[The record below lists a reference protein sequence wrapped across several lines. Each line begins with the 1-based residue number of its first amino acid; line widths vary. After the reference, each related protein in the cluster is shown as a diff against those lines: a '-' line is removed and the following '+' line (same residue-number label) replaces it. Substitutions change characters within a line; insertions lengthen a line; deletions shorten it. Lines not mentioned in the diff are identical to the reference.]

1 MAAKK
6 ILLIKIASEINIGK
20 ESIVLFLQSKGFNIE
35 NKPSA
40 TLTEE
45 MVEAVYDKFKKEKKA
60 AEKQKEKIEKQK
72 QIRKVPESQKSDFI
86 DTEEYISIKK
96 DDEEEIIELIEKEE
110 KTKITEIFQPI
121 EDEEKVKSTER
132 AKKGET
138 EEKDIKKEKVAIEEK
153 KKEEKKEID
162 EKFPVGKVIEELV
175 KPGKKGEKPQ
185 PKKVKA
191 VTKSDKKTKIEKYT
205 KDLIRIE
212 KIEKEPI
219 TKGEVKPIPKEKQQE
234 EKKISDDKQVTKKVE
249 LVTSVKVQE
258 KVKKVQPLVIEKA
271 IAVETAKEEKEKK
284 IVEQK
289 PKVKVKPVEEISE
302 EQKELVLSL
311 KEKFGDKSVKAPV
324 TKAESLVQF
333 KEPTPLLDDTVPKEK
348 KSKRRRRRKKIAEVE
363 IEPGQAPKLRGLTIV
378 GRIDLEK
385 EKAFI
390 SRKEDRLHTTDIEE
404 EDDFSSKSGKFKKKG
419 KGKAKEKPLTL
430 KERAAEKKK
439 KKKRSIRELISEEDV
454 NKAIKET
461 LSGIDDTTVGLRSKM
476 RMKRRHEREEK
487 ELKKHEEEERKSHI
501 LELTEFVTTS
511 DLAKLIG
518 VSPNEIILKCME
530 LGLMVG
536 INQRLDKDTITL
548 ISDDYN
554 FQVEFLDEKEVQE
567 IDDIED
573 IVEQLEPRPPI
584 VTIMGHVDHGK
595 TSLIDFIR
603 KTNVVAGEAG
613 LITQHIGAYRTE
625 LPGNRYITFLDT
637 PGHEAFTSMRARGA
651 QVTDIVVLVVAAD
664 DSVMPQTIE
673 AISHSQAAN
682 VKIIVAINKIDK
694 PDANP
699 DRIKQ
704 QLADKGVLVE
714 EWGGNHQCVEISAK
728 FGNNVDVLLDK
739 ILLEAEM
746 LDLKANPN
754 RKAKAAV
761 IEAKMEKGHGP
772 VATVIVQKGT
782 LKVGECFVAGCYA
795 GKVRK
800 LLDERENSIEMATPS
815 MAVRV
820 VGFEGL
826 PQAGDILNVVNS
838 DTEARGIANKRM
850 QLKREQ
856 EFRQIH
862 HVTLDEISKQIQIG
876 GIKELNLI
884 IKGDVGGSVEALADS
899 LQKLSREEVQVV
911 ILHKGVGAITE
922 SDIMLAIASGAI
934 IIGFQIGLTS
944 KAKKLSETESVD
956 IRTYNII
963 YDCIDEIKLALEG
976 LLTPETKEEI
986 VASIEVRKV
995 FKVSKSGNIAGCYIQ
1010 SGKITRNDKVR
1021 LLRKGLPVF
1030 TGGIQSLK
1038 RNKDDVREVDTGYE
1052 CGIMLDG
1059 WNDIQSGDIIEA
1071 FKIIEVKRTFH

>member
-72 QIRKVPESQKSDFI
+72 QIRKVPEPQKSEVPETEEHFTTPKDDFI
-86 DTEEYISIKK
+86 IYEESTEKENIVEKIDVIEK
-96 DDEEEIIELIEKEE
+96 DDRLKPKEILEKIEIE
-110 KTKITEIFQPI
+110 
-121 EDEEKVKSTER
+121 EEKVAEQQE
-132 AKKGET
+132 ET
-138 EEKDIKKEKVAIEEK
+138 EEKY
-153 KKEEKKEID
+153 
-162 EKFPVGKVIEELV
+162 PVGKVIEELI
-175 KPGKKGEKPQ
+175 KPTSKSEKPQ
-185 PKKVKA
+185 AKQEKVVIKL
-191 VTKSDKKTKIEKYT
+191 DKKQKIEKYT
-205 KDLIRIE
+205 KDLIKIE
-212 KIEKEPI
+212 KIERKPE
-219 TKGEVKPIPKEKQQE
+219 TKIEQKVERKHEVKHIEKEEKTESKETFVEKQVSKKIEKVQEQAVAEKAIE
-234 EKKISDDKQVTKKVE
+234 EKVEVQSRKREEVTKK
-249 LVTSVKVQE
+249 
-258 KVKKVQPLVIEKA
+258 P
-271 IAVETAKEEKEKK
+271 
-284 IVEQK
+284 VEQK
-289 PKVKVKPVEEISE
+289 SKIKEEPKQELSE
-302 EQKELVLSL
+302 EQQALVLSL
-311 KEKFGDKSVKAPV
+311 KEKFGEKTV
-324 TKAESLVQF
+324 TKPQVTKTESLVQF
-333 KEPTPLLDDTVPKEK
+333 KEPPPLIDDDAPKDK
-348 KSKRRRRRKKIAEVE
+348 KSKRRRRRKKVAEVE

-378 GRIDLEK
+378 GKIDLEK
-385 EKAFI
+385 EKTFLPKKDDKKNAAD
-390 SRKEDRLHTTDIEE
+390 SDE
-404 EDDFSSKSGKFKKKG
+404 EDEISSKSGKFKKKG
-419 KGKAKEKPLTL
+419 KVKTKEKPLTL
-430 KERAAEKKK
+430 KEKVAEKKK
-439 KKKRSIRELISEEDV
+439 KKKRSIRETISEDDI

-461 LSGIDDTTVGLRSKM
+461 LSGIDDSSVGMRSKM

-518 VSPNEIILKCME
+518 VSANEIILKCME

-548 ISDDYN
+548 IADDYE
-554 FQVEFLDEKEVQE
+554 FQVEFLDEKEVQD
-567 IDDIED
+567 IDDVED
-573 IVEQLEPRPPI
+573 EDEHLEPRPPI

-694 PDANP
+694 PDSNP
-699 DRIKQ
+699 DRIRQ

-728 FGNNVDVLLDK
+728 FGNNVETLLDK

-746 LDLKANPN
+746 LELKANPN

-761 IEAKMEKGHGP
+761 IEAKMEKGHGA

-782 LKVGECFVAGCYA
+782 LRVGDCFVAGCFA
-795 GKVRK
+795 GRVRRM
-800 LLDERENSIEMATPS
+800 LDERENSIEEATPS
-815 MAVRV
+815 MAVKV

-826 PQAGDILNVVNS
+826 PQAGDILTVVNS
-838 DTEARGIANKRM
+838 DSEARGIANKRM

-856 EFRQIH
+856 EFRQVH

-876 GIKELNLI
+876 GVKELNLI
-884 IKGDVGGSVEALADS
+884 LKGDVGGSTEALGDS
-899 LQKLSREEVQVV
+899 LQKLSRDEVQVV

-934 IIGFQIGLTS
+934 IIGFQVGLTS
-944 KAKKLSETESVD
+944 KAKKLSDTESVD

-976 LLTPETKEEI
+976 LLTPETKEDI

-995 FKVSKSGNIAGCYIQ
+995 FKVGKSGNIAGCYVQ

-1021 LLRKGLPVF
+1021 LLRQGLPVF

-1038 RNKDDVREVDTGYE
+1038 RNKDDVREVESGYE

-1059 WNDIQSGDIIEA
+1059 WNDIQPDDIIEA
-1071 FKIIEVKRTFH
+1071 FKIVEIKRTFH

>member
-20 ESIVLFLQSKGFNIE
+20 ESIVLFLQSKGFSIE
-35 NKPSA
+35 NKPSS

-72 QIRKVPESQKSDFI
+72 QIRKPAGSPKADLVESEEQVAPKQEIEIPAEEPISKVVPKEK
-86 DTEEYISIKK
+86 EAVSI
-96 DDEEEIIELIEKEE
+96 EEEAEELVQVSEE
-110 KTKITEIFQPI
+110 KY
-121 EDEEKVKSTER
+121 
-132 AKKGET
+132 
-138 EEKDIKKEKVAIEEK
+138 
-153 KKEEKKEID
+153 
-162 EKFPVGKVIEELV
+162 PVGKVIEEFARPKGKSGKSGAKQTKAAKDEKNV
-175 KPGKKGEKPQ
+175 K
-185 PKKVKA
+185 V
-191 VTKSDKKTKIEKYT
+191 EKYT
-205 KDLIRIE
+205 KDLIKIE
-212 KIEKEPI
+212 KIER
-219 TKGEVKPIPKEKQQE
+219 KPAAAEKQVIE
-234 EKKISDDKQVTKKVE
+234 EKV
-249 LVTSVKVQE
+249 
-258 KVKKVQPLVIEKA
+258 
-271 IAVETAKEEKEKK
+271 KEEKEVKAASSETQVEPEVVEKVDKKVVDAEVHAESEK
-284 IVEQK
+284 IVEVK
-289 PKVKVKPVEEISE
+289 AKVSAEPAVSD
-302 EQKELVLSL
+302 EQELQVQSL
-311 KEKFGDKSVKAPV
+311 KEKFEDKAAKQPS
-324 TKAESLVQF
+324 TKSESLTQL
-333 KEPTPLLDDTVPKEK
+333 KEPAPLNEESAEKEK
-348 KSKRRRRRKKIAEVE
+348 KVKKRRRRKKVAEVE

-378 GRIDLEK
+378 GKIDLEK
-385 EKAFI
+385 EKAAPA
-390 SRKEDRLHTTDIEE
+390 KKADRRPVLDV
-404 EDDFSSKSGKFKKKG
+404 EDDEDSIARSGKSKKKA
-419 KGKAKEKPLTL
+419 KGKVKERPLTA
-430 KERAAEKKK
+430 KERAAERKK

-461 LSGIDDTTVGLRSKM
+461 LSGADDSSAGARFKM

-487 ELKKHEEEERKSHI
+487 ELRKLEEEEQRASI

-518 VSPNEIILKCME
+518 VNPNEIILKCME

-536 INQRLDKDTITL
+536 INQRLDKDTIT
-548 ISDDYN
+548 IIADDY
-554 FQVEFLDEKEVQE
+554 QLQTEFLDEREVQE
-567 IDDIED
+567 IDDEED
-573 IVEQLEPRPPI
+573 DESMLEPRSPI

-625 LPGNRYITFLDT
+625 LHGNKHITFLDT

-699 DRIKQ
+699 DRIRQ

-714 EWGGNHQCVEISAK
+714 EWGGTHQCVEISAK
-728 FGNNVDVLLDK
+728 FGNNVELLLDK

-746 LDLKANPN
+746 LELKANPN

-761 IEAKMEKGHGP
+761 VEAKMEKGHGT

-782 LKVGECFVAGCYA
+782 LQVGDCFVAGCYA
-795 GKVRK
+795 GRVRR
-800 LLDERENSIEMATPS
+800 LLDERGNSVEKATPS

-838 DTEARGIANKRM
+838 DTEARAIANKRM

-856 EFRQIH
+856 EFRQVR
-862 HVTLDEISKQIQIG
+862 HVTLDEISKQIQMG
-876 GIKELNLI
+876 GVKELNLI
-884 IKGDVGGSVEALADS
+884 IKGDVGGSVEALSDS
-899 LQKLSREEVQVV
+899 LQRLSRNEVQVN
-911 ILHKGVGAITE
+911 ILHKGVGSIAE
-922 SDIMLAIASGAI
+922 SDIMLALASGAI
-934 IIGFQIGLTS
+934 IIGFQVGLTAQ
-944 KAKKLSETESVD
+944 AKKMSEVEEVD

-963 YDCIDEIKLALEG
+963 YDCIDEIQLALEG
-976 LLTPETKEEI
+976 LLSPDIKEEV
-986 VASIEVRKV
+986 VATIEVRKV
-995 FKVSKSGNIAGCYIQ
+995 FKVGKSGSIAGCYVQ
-1010 SGKITRNDKVR
+1010 KGKITRNDKVR
-1021 LLRKGLPVF
+1021 LLRQGLPVF
-1030 TGGIQSLK
+1030 TGNVNSLK
-1038 RNKDDVREVDTGYE
+1038 RNKDDVREVDAGFE

-1059 WNDIQSGDIIEA
+1059 WNDIIEDDIIEA
-1071 FKIIEVKRTFH
+1071 FKTVEIKRTFR